1 MWDLAVR
8 EQDYASAQAMLQR
21 YRGAPPWSNRA
32 LLALVRGDSVAR
44 ASLLEE
50 AKASENRQVQIAA
63 RFVATYLGDLASA
76 EELAR
81 LELAWRR
88 QPAIRQGAQL
98 LSGWLEVGRGRWSS
112 ARPAFLA
119 AEQEGAAAG
128 RVHRALAAALPFLV
142 VPRSDLL
149 AVRAEIEA
157 WTPER
162 DPEER
167 TATAT
172 ALRPHLRLYLL
183 GLLSSRLDQP
193 AEARRYSAELERL
206 PAQPGSAGVVHGLA
220 QTIRSDVAWQAGD
233 FKEVLTALGEVTP
246 EIPLEL
252 VSVPAYFTA
261 REYAQEHARYLRAAA
276 LAALRRDSEALR
288 WLEAGLRGA
297 PNEFAFLA
305 PLSRLLGEIQERA
318 GDRAAATAHYE
329 RLVRLW
335 QDGDPPQRAVMEEVR
350 ARLRRLRVEH

>member
-21 YRGAPPWSNRA
+21 YRGAPPWSNRM
-32 LLALVRGDSVAR
+32 LLAFVRGDSAPR
-44 ASLLEE
+44 AALLEE

-88 QPAIRQGAQL
+88 QPAIRQGTQL
-98 LSGWLEVGRGRWSS
+98 LFGWLEIGRGRWSS
-112 ARPAFLA
+112 ARLAFLA
-119 AEQEGAAAG
+119 AEQEGAVAG
-128 RVHRALAAALPFLV
+128 KVHRALAAALPFLV
-142 VPRSDLL
+142 LPRSDLL
-149 AVRAEIEA
+149 AVRSEIEA

-172 ALRPHLRLYLL
+172 ALRPHLRLHLL

-193 AEARRYSAELERL
+193 AEARRYLDQLERL
-206 PAQPGSAGVVHGLA
+206 PVPLGSAGVVRGLA
-220 QTIRSDVAWQAGD
+220 QTIRADLAWQAENPT
-233 FKEVLTALGEVTP
+233 EVLAALGEVIL

-252 VSVPAYFTA
+252 LSVPAFVVA
-261 REYAQEHARYLRAAA
+261 REYTLEHARYLRAAA

-288 WLEAGLRGA
+288 WLRTGLQGA
-297 PNEFAFLA
+297 PNEFAYLA
-305 PLSRLLGEIQERA
+305 PVHRLLAEIQERA
-318 GDRAAATAHYE
+318 GDRAGATAHYDQV
-329 RLVRLW
+329 VRLW
-335 QDGDPPQRAVMEEVR
+335 KDGDQAQRAAAAEAGE
-350 ARLRRLRVEH
+350 RLRRLRDGP

>member
-8 EQDYASAQAMLQR
+8 EQDYPSAQAMLQR
-21 YRGAPPWSNRA
+21 YRGVPPWSNRA
-32 LLALVRGDSVAR
+32 LLASARGDSVAG
-44 ASLLEE
+44 ASLLDE
-50 AKASENRQVQIAA
+50 AKAPENRQVQIAA
-63 RFVATYLGDLASA
+63 RFVATYLGELAAA
-76 EELAR
+76 EALAR
-81 LELAWRR
+81 LELSWRR
-88 QPAIRQGAQL
+88 QPAIRQGSQL
-98 LSGWLEVGRGRWSS
+98 LLGWLEVGRGRWSS
-112 ARPAFLA
+112 ARPAFVA

-128 RVHRALAAALPFLV
+128 RVHRALAATLPFLV

-149 AVRAEIEA
+149 TVRAEIEA
-157 WTPER
+157 WIPEL

-193 AEARRYSAELERL
+193 AEAKRYSAQLERL
-206 PAQPGSAGVVHGLA
+206 PAQPGSAGVVRGLA
-220 QTIRSDVAWQAGD
+220 QAIRSDVAWRAGNPG
-233 FKEVLTALGEVTP
+233 EALAALGEVTP

-252 VSVPAYFTA
+252 VSVPAYVTA

-276 LAALRRDSEALR
+276 LAALGRDSESLR
-288 WLEAGLRGA
+288 WLQTGFQGA
-297 PNEFAFLA
+297 PNEFAYLA

-318 GDRAAATAHYE
+318 GDRAGAIEHYE

-335 QDGDPPQRAVMEEVR
+335 QDGDPPQRAAAAEVSGR
-350 ARLRRLRVEH
+350 LKRLRGES

>member
-8 EQDYASAQAMLQR
+8 EQDYESAQAMLQR
-21 YRGAPPWSNRA
+21 YRGTPPWSNRA
-32 LLALVRGDSVAR
+32 LLAWVRGDSVAR
-44 ASLLEE
+44 ARLLEE
-50 AKASENRQVQIAA
+50 EKVSENRQVQIAA

-76 EELAR
+76 EQLIR
-81 LELAWRR
+81 LELAWRH

-98 LSGWLEVGRGRWSS
+98 LLGWLEVGRGRWSS
-112 ARPAFLA
+112 ARAGFLA

-128 RVHRALAAALPFLV
+128 RVHRALAASLPFLV
-142 VPRSDLL
+142 VPRSDLQ

-183 GLLSSRLDQP
+183 GLLSSRLGQA

-206 PAQPGSAGVVHGLA
+206 PAQPGSVGVVRALA

-233 FKEVLTALGEVTP
+233 FKGALTALGEVIP

-252 VSVPAYFTA
+252 VSVPAYSTE
-261 REYAQEHARYLRAAA
+261 REYAQEHARYLRVAA
-276 LAALRRDSEALR
+276 LAALRRDNEALR

-297 PNEFAFLA
+297 PNEFVYLA
-305 PLSRLLGEIQERA
+305 PLSRLLGEIKERA
-318 GDRAAATAHYE
+318 GDRAAATAQYQ
-329 RLVRLW
+329 RLVQLW
-335 QDGDPPQRAVMEEVR
+335 QDGDPPQRAAVEEVK
-350 ARLRRLRVEH
+350 ARLRRLRGEP

>member
-32 LLALVRGDSVAR
+32 LLAFVRGDSLSR

-50 AKASENRQVQIAA
+50 AKGSENRQVQIAA

-98 LSGWLEVGRGRWSS
+98 ILGWLEVGRGRWSA

-119 AEQEGAAAG
+119 AEGEGAAAG
-128 RVHRALAAALPFLV
+128 RVHRALAATLPFLV
-142 VPRSDLL
+142 LPRSDLL

-162 DPEER
+162 DADER

-183 GLLSSRLDQP
+183 GLLSSP
-193 AEARRYSAELERL
+193 PRRGAIRTSSSAFRCS
-206 PAQPGSAGVVHGLA
+206 P
-220 QTIRSDVAWQAGD
+220 
-233 FKEVLTALGEVTP
+233 
-246 EIPLEL
+246 
-252 VSVPAYFTA
+252 
-261 REYAQEHARYLRAAA
+261 
-276 LAALRRDSEALR
+276 AALRSSGDWFRASEPTWPGR
-288 WLEAGLRGA
+288 
-297 PNEFAFLA
+297 
-305 PLSRLLGEIQERA
+305 RA
-318 GDRAAATAHYE
+318 IPRRHS
-329 RLVRLW
+329 
-335 QDGDPPQRAVMEEVR
+335 PPWVT
-350 ARLRRLRVEH
+350 

>member
-1 MWDLAVR
+1 M
-8 EQDYASAQAMLQR
+8 
-21 YRGAPPWSNRA
+21 
-32 LLALVRGDSVAR
+32 LLAFVRGDSAAR
-44 ASLLEE
+44 AGLLEE

-98 LSGWLEVGRGRWSS
+98 LLGWLEVGRGRWSA

-119 AEQEGAAAG
+119 AEGEGGAAG
-128 RVHRALAAALPFLV
+128 RVHRALAATLPFLV
-142 VPRSDLL
+142 LPRSDLL

-162 DPEER
+162 DADER

-193 AEARRYSAELERL
+193 AEARRYSDQLERL
-206 PAQPGSAGVVHGLA
+206 PVPPGSVAVVRGLV
-220 QTIRSDVAWQAGD
+220 QSIRADVAWQAG
-233 FKEVLTALGEVTP
+233 KPAETLAALGDLTL

-252 VSVPAYFTA
+252 ISVPAYIIA
-261 REYAQEHARYLRAAA
+261 REYTLEHARYLRAAA
-276 LAALRRDSEALR
+276 LAALRRDSDALR
-288 WLEAGLRGA
+288 WLRTGLQGA
-297 PNEFAFLA
+297 PNEFAYLA
-305 PLSRLLGEIQERA
+305 PVSLLLGEIQERA
-318 GDRAAATAHYE
+318 GDRAAAMESYE
-329 RLVRLW
+329 RVVRLW
-335 QDGDPPQRAVMEEVR
+335 QDGDPPQRATAAEVR
-350 ARLRRLRVEH
+350 GRLTRLRGGP

>member
-8 EQDYASAQAMLQR
+8 EQDYPSAQSMLQR
-21 YRGAPPWSNRA
+21 YRGVPPWSNRT
-32 LLALVRGDSVAR
+32 LLAFVQGDSGAR

-50 AKASENRQVQIAA
+50 AKAAENRQVQIAA
-63 RFVATYLGDLASA
+63 RFVATYLGDLTSA
-76 EELAR
+76 EELTR

-88 QPAIRQGAQL
+88 QPAIRQGTQL
-98 LSGWLEVGRGRWSS
+98 LLGWLEVGRGRWSS

-119 AEQEGAAAG
+119 AELEGAAAG
-128 RVHRALAAALPFLV
+128 KVHRALAASLPFLE
-142 VPRSDLL
+142 VPRSELL

-157 WTPER
+157 WIPVR

-183 GLLSSRLDQP
+183 GLLSSRLHQP
-193 AEARRYSAELERL
+193 AEAQRYSLQLERL
-206 PAQPGSAGVVHGLA
+206 PVPPGSAGVVRGLA
-220 QTIRSDVAWQAGD
+220 QTIRSDLAWQAGNPGGA
-233 FKEVLTALGEVTP
+233 LAALGEVTP

-252 VSVPAYFTA
+252 VSVPAYIIA
-261 REYAQEHARYLRAAA
+261 REYTLEHARYLRAAA
-276 LAALRRDSEALR
+276 LAALGRDSEALR
-288 WLEAGLRGA
+288 WLGQGLRGA

-318 GDRAAATAHYE
+318 GNRAAAIEHYE

-335 QDGDPPQRAVMEEVR
+335 QNGDPPQRAVATEISG
-350 ARLRRLRVEH
+350 RLRRLRGES